1 MVGAWLGEMK
11 FLKIKDK
18 HLCEYSSKP
27 GKPGDLQGQ
36 KKSQKCQLLL
46 KIKEMFLL
54 YHVVITVSIYSTS
67 MFSLVLWNL

>member
-1 MVGAWLGEMK
+1 MAGVWLGEMK

-27 GKPGDLQGQ
+27 GDLQGW